1 VFPNLMLLATLG
13 HWLLLLAMM
22 GCVLNI
28 GTTAWSYHPAAQV
41 RVSQWRETAHNA
53 AFVMWAFIAAACA
66 LLIFAFLTDN
76 FSLAYVWEHSSRAQ
90 PLPFKIS
97 ALWAGQGGS
106 LLLWTFVLSTYGI
119 LVSRGGRKTGESLS
133 PIATSVICLV
143 TLFFAGL
150 VAFAASPWML
160 MENIPQDGR
169 GMNPLLQNYWMQI
182 HPPTLYTGYVGCTV
196 PFAFAVSAL
205 FLRKFDEVW
214 VSLIRRWVLFTWIVL
229 TVGIVLGGVWAYE
242 TLGWGGYWAWD
253 PVENAS
259 LMPWLAATAFLHSI
273 MLQGRR
279 GLLKNWNVALVTLTF
294 LLSVFGTFLTR
305 SGVVSSVHA
314 FTDSNIGGYFL
325 WFIGVALVSAMAL
338 IIWRRSELQ
347 SDAKIESALSR
358 EGAFM
363 LNNYLL
369 LGCTLAVLLGT
380 IYPTLTQAFGSE
392 RVTVGKD
399 YFNSVMAPLGL
410 GLLALTGI
418 GPLLAWKR
426 ATWGGVWCALKFP
439 VIWAL
444 AFSPVLW
451 YLGQWRTGA
460 ATAFT
465 LAFFVFLAIGW
476 EFARGIKALRAKNNS
491 TVLDAGAD
499 LISFNPA
506 RYGGYIVHLGVAV
519 MFIGLT
525 GSSLFRV
532 ETQSILLHKGESMRV
547 KDGNRDSEYVL
558 RFDGLEKPEHLDEH
572 LANQVA
578 ARITVYDQNGQ
589 VTPDDRPMRPHIDF
603 FAAAS
608 AANPQTKDEGSQQAR
623 RPAIRSTPAND
634 LYLVLDG
641 FDTKDNS
648 ASIKA
653 YMNPLVMW
661 IWISQAFF
669 ILGTLVAFIP
679 PRRAARVSARAE
691 AAALQNA
698 KRERELVA

>member
-1 VFPNLMLLATLG
+1 MLLATLG
-13 HWLLLLAMM
+13 HWLILLAML

-28 GTTAWSYHPAAQV
+28 GATAFSYHPAAQSKV
-41 RVSQWRETAHNA
+41 AQWRETSHNA
-53 AFVMWAFIAAACA
+53 AFVTWAFVAAACS
-66 LLIFAFLTDN
+66 LLIFAFLTNN
-76 FSLAYVWEHSSRAQ
+76 FALAYVWENSSRAQ

-97 ALWAGQGGS
+97 ALWGGQGGS
-106 LLLWTFVLSTYGI
+106 LLLWTFVLATYGI
-119 LVSRGGRKTGESLS
+119 LVSRGGRKTGEALS
-133 PIATSVICLV
+133 PIATSVMCAV

-160 MENIPQDGR
+160 MEQVPQDGR

-196 PFAFAVSAL
+196 PFAFAVAAL
-205 FLRKFDEVW
+205 FLRKFDEAW

-259 LMPWLAATAFLHSI
+259 LMPWLSATAFLHSI

-279 GLLKNWNVALVTLTF
+279 GLLKNWNIALVTLTF

-305 SGVVSSVHA
+305 SGVVQSVHSFA
-314 FTDSNIGGYFL
+314 ESGIGGYFL
-325 WFIGVALVSAMAL
+325 WFLGFTLVATMML
-338 IIWRRSELQ
+338 IFWRRSELY

-363 LNNYLL
+363 LNNFLL

-380 IYPTLTQAFGSE
+380 VYPTLSEAIGNE
-392 RVTVGKD
+392 RVNVSKD
-399 YFNSVMAPLGL
+399 YFNTVMAPMGL

-426 ATWGGVWCALKFP
+426 TTLAGVWRVLKFP
-439 VIWAL
+439 VLWSL
-444 AFSPVLW
+444 AFSPILW
-451 YLGQWRTGA
+451 FLAQWRTGA

-476 EFARGIKALRAKNNS
+476 EFFRGIKALRGKNRS
-491 TVLDAGAD
+491 SVLDASAD

-525 GSSLFRV
+525 GSSLFKV

-547 KDGNRDSEYVL
+547 KDANRDSEYVL
-558 RFDGLEKPEHLDEH
+558 RFDGLERPVKMDEH
-572 LANQVA
+572 LRDQIS
-578 ARITVYDQNGQ
+578 ARVTVYDANGQ
-589 VTPDDRPMRPHIDF
+589 VTSDDRPMRPHIDF
-603 FAAAS
+603 FAAAT
-608 AANPQTKDEGSQQAR
+608 AQNPQTKDEASQQAR
-623 RPAIRSTPAND
+623 RPSIRSTPAND

-679 PRRAARVSARAE
+679 PRRAHRVAERATQSNV
-691 AAALQNA
+691 A
-698 KRERELVA
+698 ERELVA

>member
-1 VFPNLMLLATLG
+1 MLLATLG
-13 HWLLLLAMM
+13 HWLILLAML
-22 GCVLNI
+22 GCALNI
-28 GTTAWSYHPAAQV
+28 GATAFSYHPAAQV
-41 RVSQWRETAHNA
+41 KVEQWRETSHNA
-53 AFVMWAFIAAACA
+53 AFVVWAFIASACA
-66 LLIFAFLTDN
+66 LLIFAFLTNN
-76 FSLAYVWEHSSRAQ
+76 FSLAYVWENSSRAQ

-97 ALWAGQGGS
+97 ALWGGQGGS
-106 LLLWTFVLSTYGI
+106 LLLWTFVLATYGI
-119 LVSRGGRKTGESLS
+119 LVSRGGRKSGQELS
-133 PIATSVICLV
+133 PIATAVICAV

-160 MENIPQDGR
+160 MEQVPQDGR

-196 PFAFAVSAL
+196 PFAFAIAAL
-205 FLRKFDEVW
+205 FLRKFDEAW

-259 LMPWLAATAFLHSI
+259 LMPWLSATAFLHSI

-294 LLSVFGTFLTR
+294 ALSVFGTFLTR

-314 FTDSNIGGYFL
+314 FAESGIGGYFL
-325 WFIGVALVSAMAL
+325 WFIGFALAGAMAL
-338 IIWRRSELQ
+338 IIWRRSELY
-347 SDAKIESALSR
+347 SDARIESALSR

-380 IYPTLTQAFGSE
+380 IYPTLSQAFGGE
-392 RVTVGKD
+392 RVVVSRD
-399 YFNSVMAPLGL
+399 YFNSTMAPMGL

-426 ATWGGVWCALKFP
+426 ATWGGVWRALKFP

-444 AFSPVLW
+444 AFSPLLW
-451 YLGQWRTGA
+451 YFAQWRTGA

-476 EFARGIKALRAKNNS
+476 EFFRGIKALRAKNRS
-491 TVLDAGAD
+491 SVLDASAD

-525 GSSLFRV
+525 GSSLFKV
-532 ETQSILLHKGESMRV
+532 ETDSILLHKGESMRL
-547 KDGNRDSEYVL
+547 KDKDNGRDSEYVL
-558 RFDGLEKPEHLDEH
+558 RFDGLERPKNMDEH
-572 LANQVA
+572 LRDQIVA
-578 ARITVYDQNGQ
+578 RVTVYDQNGQ
-589 VTPDDRPMRPHIDF
+589 VTSNDAPMRPHIDF
-603 FAAAS
+603 FAAAT
-608 AANPQTKDEGSQQAR
+608 ANNPQTKDEASQQAR
-623 RPAIRSTPAND
+623 RPSIRSTPAND

-669 ILGTLVAFIP
+669 IVGTLVAFIP
-679 PRRAARVSARAE
+679 PRRANRVQARAE
-691 AAALQNA
+691 EAGRTAE
-698 KRERELVA
+698 RERELVA